1 MAFEN
6 LQPVETELLQ
16 LRNNGLTLFQMVDE
30 LKVEH
35 NISTS
40 TGTLSRYFKSIDAKE
55 ELFGDS
61 QPEQK
66 QIDQTPEPQK
76 TLPPDREWVKEFQ
89 DRDEKTRAG
98 IAQLASEVRLLNETI
113 QDSPLKP
120 AMPGKQK
127 RRVFFMGVG
136 VGALLIVSAL
146 MIGALSYRIW
156 LKA

>member
-6 LQPVETELLQ
+6 LQPAETELLQ
-16 LRNNGLTLFQMVDE
+16 LRDSGLTLFQMVDE
-30 LKVEH
+30 LKVNH

-61 QPEQK
+61 PPQQKQSYRQPEPK
-66 QIDQTPEPQK
+66 I
-76 TLPPDREWVKEFQ
+76 PPPSDMKWVKEFH

-98 IAQLASEVRLLNETI
+98 IAQLASEIRLLNETI

-120 AMPGKQK
+120 AMPATQK
-127 RRVFFMGVG
+127 RRVFLTGVG
-136 VGALLIVSAL
+136 VGVFFIAGALLL
-146 MIGALSYRIW
+146 GAAIYGFW
-156 LKA
+156 LR